1 MYYLVSSLH
10 LIIFSSGFSL
20 ATFLVH
26 HTALPATPESWSPDC
41 IKTEKIVNRI
51 YLVCKDFPLLLQ
63 RSSFARCSV
72 QHDAK
77 MRRLGLYDK
86 NTDDNVDIKP

>member
-1 MYYLVSSLH
+1 MIEMKVSDWTL
-10 LIIFSSGFSL
+10 SGFSL

-26 HTALPATPESWSPDC
+26 HTALPQAPESWTPEG

-51 YLVCKDFPLLLQ
+51 YLVCKDFPLLIQ
-63 RSSFARCSV
+63 RSSFASCSV

-77 MRRLGLYDK
+77 MRRLGLYEAEK
-86 NTDDNVDIKP
+86 VVDNDIDNKH